1 MKVAVTAASGRL
13 GRAILKYLGDEIGTD
28 NVVAIARWP
37 EKVELS
43 AIEKRRGDYQSI
55 NEIAAACAGIDTVI
69 MISAPVTIG
78 TDRVAM
84 HRNVIEGA
92 KRAGVRKMIYTSV
105 IGNGKEEGT
114 KFFATQQVNRQA
126 EVDLQESGMEWIVA
140 RNALYLEL
148 DLNHIRRANETGIYQ
163 NNGGDG
169 RCGYLTIDELAYGT
183 AKLAVDDK
191 HNGRIFN
198 LIGRTTHTQTEL
210 VEMAN
215 EVFGMNVEYKVMS
228 AEDNVER
235 FMQDPAISSRG
246 EEVARMLTGCFECIA
261 AGAFDVQSD
270 FEAAA
275 GRPAKTTLQQMEE
288 IRQSL

>member
-1 MKVAVTAASGRL
+1 
-13 GRAILKYLGDEIGTD
+13 
-28 NVVAIARWP
+28 
-37 EKVELS
+37 
-43 AIEKRRGDYQSI
+43 
-55 NEIAAACAGIDTVI
+55 
-69 MISAPVTIG
+69 
-78 TDRVAM
+78 M

-114 KFFATQQVNRQA
+114 NFFATQQVNRQA